1 MDFLAGP
8 APVNDFEVRGRT
20 SSSNKIFSRD
30 ASMFLTRS
38 SIIYHERMTKKN
50 EMDVDS
56 EPEDISPALSY
67 EMEQEKALQV
77 SKVTEQTGNM
87 RSQDEKNEATIHNPK
102 CVNNVNQCKC
112 PLCGAA
118 SQDDNNDVINI
129 QLPYDPNAPTE
140 PDLWSSNFHPIS
152 LYGSIK
158 YIASDSKSIK
168 DSLNFIAKYIV
179 NKKVNSSNAN
189 DLSDFDGM
197 DGSIWNFIYLVYQ
210 AN

>member
-1 MDFLAGP
+1 
-8 APVNDFEVRGRT
+8 
-20 SSSNKIFSRD
+20 
-30 ASMFLTRS
+30 
-38 SIIYHERMTKKN
+38 
-50 EMDVDS
+50 MDVDS

-87 RSQDEKNEATIHNPK
+87 RSQDEKNEATIHNPEH
-102 CVNNVNQCKC
+102 VNNVNQCKR
-112 PLCGAA
+112 PLHGAA

-129 QLPYDPNAPTE
+129 KLPYNPNMPTE

-152 LYGSIK
+152 LHRSIK
-158 YIASDSKSIK
+158 HIASDSKSIK
-168 DSLNFIAKYIV
+168 DSLNFMAKYIV

-189 DLSDFDGM
+189 DLSDFNGM
-197 DGSIWNFIYLVYQ
+197 NGSIWNFISLVYQ